1 MVSPLKNSPAV
12 FRNPLEAMT
21 SDKKLDPLRFVKHT
35 KMYCVRSARSLSGDG
50 GTVTIFLIVS
60 RWTFSRSRNSRGST
74 TVITASLSAGQRL
87 VPPVIDSAEN
97 FRIDGSAMTEMHR
110 DRETGRREE
119 VRGGA
124 QR

>member
-1 MVSPLKNSPAV
+1 MINDMIS
-12 FRNPLEAMT
+12 
-21 SDKKLDPLRFVKHT
+21 
-35 KMYCVRSARSLSGDG
+35 SA
-50 GTVTIFLIVS
+50 
-60 RWTFSRSRNSRGST
+60 TFT
-74 TVITASLSAGQRL
+74 ELL

-110 DRETGRREE
+110 DRETSRREE